1 MLMALRINVLAKGF
15 SGISVESLDAV
26 VNAFNK

>member
-15 SGISVESLDAV
+15 SGITRDSLETV
-26 VNAFNK
+26 VKAFNK